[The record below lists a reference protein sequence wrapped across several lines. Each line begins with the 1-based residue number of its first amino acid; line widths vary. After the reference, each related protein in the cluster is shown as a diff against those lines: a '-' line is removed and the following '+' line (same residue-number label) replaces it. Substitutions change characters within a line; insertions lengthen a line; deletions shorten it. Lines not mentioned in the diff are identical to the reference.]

1 MRWSFKRND
10 HKVEVKSKPQ
20 FMWIEDFKK
29 CRCTYL
35 TDNHEDLPLIC
46 PVHSKSHRRI
56 AAQLLREDV
65 DRGLARG

>member
-1 MRWSFKRND
+1 MSPRS
-10 HKVEVKSKPQ
+10 KVRLEAKAQ
-20 FMWIEDFKK
+20 FMWIEDFLK

-35 TDNHEDLPLIC
+35 TDNHADLPLIC
-46 PVHSKSHRRI
+46 PKHSKSLRRT